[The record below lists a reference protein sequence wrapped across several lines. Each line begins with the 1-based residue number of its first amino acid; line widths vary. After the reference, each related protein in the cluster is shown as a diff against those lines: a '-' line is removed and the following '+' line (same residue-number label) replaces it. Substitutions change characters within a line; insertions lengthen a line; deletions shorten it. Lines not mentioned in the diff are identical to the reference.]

1 VKRWLLLAFLAACA
15 GKAVQQT
22 AAPTMAPTRAVT
34 HDPHPEIERLSA
46 EIDRETQQ
54 QATPTPGVAHP
65 MSAGVMPV
73 TNDQTCKPAPT
84 DTCTDSCNLASS
96 ICDNAKKICDL
107 ANDLQGDAWAAD
119 KCSSATKSC
128 DSARGKCCGC
138 Q

>member
-1 VKRWLLLAFLAACA
+1 MTLTFVFLASCA
-15 GKAVQQT
+15 S
-22 AAPTMAPTRAVT
+22 AAKPAPATMAPAMSPTRG
-34 HDPHPEIERLSA
+34 DPHSEIERLSA
-46 EIDRETQQ
+46 EIDRATQN
-54 QATPTPGVAHP
+54 QASPIPGAAHP
-65 MSAGVMPV
+65 MAAGVMPL

-107 ANDLQGDAWAAD
+107 ANDLQGDTWAAD
-119 KCSSATKSC
+119 KCSSANKSC